1 MDGLTLCV
9 LSRLNAHGQYDAI
22 SSDRTTVVY
31 RSDNNLFLFT
41 WGMNHMYYTALITDS
56 YTFTTLTTHALSQLT
71 LEQVR

>member
-1 MDGLTLCV
+1 M
-9 LSRLNAHGQYDAI
+9 
-22 SSDRTTVVY
+22 
-31 RSDNNLFLFT
+31 LFPLIQLYTDLFT